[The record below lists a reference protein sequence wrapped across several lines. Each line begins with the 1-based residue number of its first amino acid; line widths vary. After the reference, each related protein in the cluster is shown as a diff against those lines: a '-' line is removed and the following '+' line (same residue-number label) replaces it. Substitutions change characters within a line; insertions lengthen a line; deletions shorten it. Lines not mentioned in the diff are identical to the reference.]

1 MPKLLVDLQR
11 GLIEVDGS
19 DQFVSRVY
27 SDVRETILNKLASG
41 SRSPE
46 VADTPTR
53 ATQQTGE
60 TTKKT
65 RRRTR
70 AGGPSCA
77 SRIEAVKDE
86 GFFKQAKSAGEVR
99 AKLKERGTTYPS
111 KNIAAALNNLTKSGK
126 LRRFDEGGWKY
137 ENP

>member
-1 MPKLLVDLQR
+1 MVDLQR

-27 SDVRETILNKLASG
+27 SDVRETILSKLAS
-41 SRSPE
+41 SP
-46 VADTPTR
+46 AAPNPDDPPIGT
-53 ATQQTGE
+53 TQQTGE
-60 TTKKT
+60 ATRKP
-65 RRRTR
+65 RRRTK

-77 SRIEAVKDE
+77 SRIEAVKEE

-111 KNIAAALNNLTKSGK
+111 KNIAAALNNLTKAGK